1 MRSLAKLVVGLVLAL
16 AVTAVVFVTGMR
28 SKSPVVL
35 NAVRRTGRAT
45 KGFVLPRAGIAGSPY
60 AIVRHVGRKSGR
72 EYETP
77 MQPVKTDDGFAVA
90 LPYGPNTDWLKN
102 VLAAG
107 RATLVF
113 DGETYEVDRPEV
125 VSMDEANRLFPEQ
138 RATRPRA
145 VPRRAVPARPEGST
159 RHTLKRIS
167 NMSPSCTS

>member
-1 MRSLAKLVVGLVLAL
+1 MRSLAKLVVGLVLAV
-16 AVTAVVFVTGMR
+16 AVAAVVFVTGMR

-77 MQPVKTDDGFAVA
+77 MQPVKTEDGFAVA

-125 VSMDEANRLFPEQ
+125 VSMDDANRRFPEREQ
-138 RATRPRA
+138 RMHELFRVEQCLLVRKA
-145 VPRRAVPARPEGST
+145 VPVT
-159 RHTLKRIS
+159 R
-167 NMSPSCTS
+167 

>member
-1 MRSLAKLVVGLVLAL
+1 MDAGHSMDEPGAVRSLAKLVVRLVLAL
-16 AVTAVVFVTGMR
+16 AVIAVVFVTGMR

-60 AIVRHVGRKSGR
+60 AVIRHVGRKSGR
-72 EYETP
+72 QYETP
-77 MQPVKTDDGFAVA
+77 MQPVATDDGFAVA

-113 DGETYEVDRPEV
+113 DGKTYEVGGPEV
-125 VSMDEANRLFPEQ
+125 VPMSDADRFFSERERRIHELFRVEDCLVL
-138 RATRPRA
+138 RKAELVTR
-145 VPRRAVPARPEGST
+145 
-159 RHTLKRIS
+159 
-167 NMSPSCTS
+167 

>member
-1 MRSLAKLVVGLVLAL
+1 MDEPGAVRSLAKLIVRLVLAL
-16 AVTAVVFVTGMR
+16 AVIAVVFVTGMR

-60 AIVRHVGRKSGR
+60 AVMRHVGRKSGR

-77 MQPVKTDDGFAVA
+77 MQPVATDDGFAVA

-113 DGETYEVDRPEV
+113 DGETYEVGRPEV
-125 VSMDEANRLFPEQ
+125 VAMSDANSFFSEREQ
-138 RATRPRA
+138 RIHGLFRVEDCLVLRKAERVTR
-145 VPRRAVPARPEGST
+145 
-159 RHTLKRIS
+159 
-167 NMSPSCTS
+167 

>member
-1 MRSLAKLVVGLVLAL
+1 MKALLKLVTFVAL
-16 AVTAVVFVTGMR
+16 AIGAVAAVFLSGMR

-45 KGFVLPRAGIAGSPY
+45 KGFVLPRAGTAGSPY

-77 MQPVKTDDGFAVA
+77 MQPVKTNDGFAVA

-125 VSMDEANRLFPEQ
+125 VSMDGANRLFPEREQ
-138 RATRPRA
+138 RIHELFR
-145 VPRRAVPARPEGST
+145 VEQCLLVRRAELVT
-159 RHTLKRIS
+159 R
-167 NMSPSCTS
+167 